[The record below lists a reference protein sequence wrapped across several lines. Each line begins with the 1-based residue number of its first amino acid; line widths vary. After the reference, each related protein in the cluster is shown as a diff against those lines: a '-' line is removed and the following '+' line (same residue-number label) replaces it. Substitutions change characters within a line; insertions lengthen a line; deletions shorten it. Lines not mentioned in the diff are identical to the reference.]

1 MLIFI
6 FCKIFEFKF
15 LKPFYNF
22 FFLDDVWE
30 QRKISIFL
38 KDNANL
44 LSSAYVIG
52 KTQQLGNQ
60 TQAQEMQKISF
71 TCPIEDILQIYWFKQ
86 ILIPA
91 TENTSKFSFNFLTRC
106 SSAKTWELLGN
117 ETLMNIDFAGEDEDK
132 GQSSPENSKLTKEYK
147 TSSSG
152 KIKQRKSMKVS
163 FESPSYSRL
172 ERNEFQIFQD
182 VALLEDN
189 RKIFKINESLHA
201 GIIFRYKHNNNLYY
215 FRVSQ

>member
-152 KIKQRKSMKVS
+152 KIKQRKSMKAS

-189 RKIFKINESLHA
+189 RKIFKINEFLHA
-201 GIIFRYKHNNNLYY
+201 GTIFL
-215 FRVSQ
+215 

>member
-86 ILIPA
+86 ILIPS
-91 TENTSKFSFNFLTRC
+91 TENTSKFAFNFLTRG
-106 SSAKTWELLGN
+106 SGAKTWELLGN

-132 GQSSPENSKLTKEYK
+132 GQSSPENSKLAKEYK

-152 KIKQRKSMKVS
+152 KIKQRKSMKAS

-189 RKIFKINESLHA
+189 RKIFKINEFLHA
-201 GIIFRYKHNNNLYY
+201 GTIFL
-215 FRVSQ
+215 